1 MLKNMS
7 KRIILSEE
15 EQIRKCL
22 TCTKSRDECSGEC
35 YGLRNSTHHRRT
47 AEEIDDLIKRYY
59 SECETWVDLTER
71 TKVDKKTLR
80 RRCEALGLEPLVTLT
95 RGNPNYGKRT
105 YRT

>member
-1 MLKNMS
+1 MS

-35 YGLRNSTHHRRT
+35 YGLRNSTHHKRT
-47 AEEIDDLIKRYY
+47 AEEIDALINQYY
-59 SECETWVDLTER
+59 SSCETWVELSER
-71 TKVDKKTLR
+71 TQVDKKTLR
-80 RRCEALGLEPLVTLT
+80 RHCALLGLAPLVTL
-95 RGNPNYGKRT
+95 RRENPNYGKRT

>member
-1 MLKNMS
+1 MS

-15 EQIRKCL
+15 EQNQKCL

-71 TKVDKKTLR
+71 TKVDKNTLR